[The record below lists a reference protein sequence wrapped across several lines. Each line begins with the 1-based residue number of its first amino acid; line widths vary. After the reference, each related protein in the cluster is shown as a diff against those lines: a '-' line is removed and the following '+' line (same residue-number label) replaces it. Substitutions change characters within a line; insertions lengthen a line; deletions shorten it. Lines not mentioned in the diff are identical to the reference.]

1 MHVADQYGEE
11 ASDFLGATRK
21 ALAALRLIHNMRSQV
36 IQIGRWGSHSLKR
49 EN

>member
-21 ALAALRLIHNMRSQV
+21 ALAALRLIHNMRSHVTDFTLAQPS
-36 IQIGRWGSHSLKR
+36 GPWKY
-49 EN
+49 